1 MQKYSSLSDDL
12 LIRKIKSDDIDAFNE
27 LYRRYSTKL
36 VNYVFSKVQ
45 DLNESEDIVQEIFVY
60 LWVNKETLF
69 EFDSISNYIYTIALN
84 KSLNIFK
91 RAKVK
96 EVYINSLAIY
106 LGEPS
111 YNLEDVNL
119 EDERDKRLKDAL
131 SLLPEKMRLVF
142 DMRYFLGYSNQQV
155 AEVMGL
161 SIHTVSTQMK
171 RALKAIRENL
181 DLIVFLYLINKL

>member
-69 EFDSISNYIYTIALN
+69 EFDSISNYLYTIALN

-96 EVYINSLAIY
+96 EIYINSLAIY